1 MGEPIKVGVAG
12 LGRAGWSL
20 HALTLQQ
27 LPEQYVVAAVSDPDK
42 GRQQEAHDR
51 LGCDVYDD
59 YGDMIADD
67 SLGLMVVA
75 SPSHLHEDFAV
86 RASEAGKHALVEK
99 PFATSLDGARRMV
112 DAAASAGVVVTAS
125 QNYRYS
131 PDCIKV
137 REVVESG
144 VLGEIVQYKMQWH
157 RFARRWDWQ
166 TLKEFGGGE
175 LNNSGAHVIDQ
186 ALLLLG
192 DVDPDIHCERRSTD
206 LYSGDADN
214 HVKVVMTAER
224 APTVDIE
231 ITTNCAYAQDRWL
244 IMGTRGGL
252 RGSDSKLE
260 WKYYD
265 ADAAPERPIDREPTP
280 DRSYNREDLAWI
292 EETYEAPREEGFAV
306 RNRRLYEDLYPSLVG
321 DAPLA
326 ITPESVLRQMTVLQK
341 CRELAPV

>member
-1 MGEPIKVGVAG
+1 MGEIIRAGVAG

-20 HALTLQQ
+20 HALTLEQ
-27 LPEQYVVAAVSDPDK
+27 LPEQYEVGAVSDPNAS
-42 GRQQEAHDR
+42 RQREASDR
-51 LGCDVYDD
+51 LGCDTHDD
-59 YGDMIADD
+59 YGDMLADD
-67 SLGLMVVA
+67 SLGLIVVA
-75 SPSHLHEDFAV
+75 SPSHLHEDFTV
-86 RASEAGKHALVEK
+86 RAAEAGKHVLVEK
-99 PFATSLDGARRMV
+99 PFATSLDGARRMM
-112 DAAASAGVVVTAS
+112 DAAASAGVAVTAS

-137 REVVESG
+137 REVIASG
-144 VLGEIVQYKMQWH
+144 VLGEIVQIKMQWH

-166 TLKEFGGGE
+166 TLKEYGGGE

-192 DVDPDIHCERRSTD
+192 DAEPEVACERRSTS

-214 HVKVVMTAER
+214 HVKVVLSAAG

-244 IMGTRGGL
+244 IMGTQGGL

-260 WKYYD
+260 WKYFD
-265 ADAAPERPIDREPTP
+265 PSAVPARPIDREPTP
-280 DRSYNREDLAWI
+280 DRSYNREDLPWA
-292 EETYEAPREEGFAV
+292 EEVYEAPRESFGV
-306 RNRRLYEDLYPSLVG
+306 RNRRLYEDLHPSLVG

-326 ITPESVLRQMTVLQK
+326 ISAESVLRQITVLEK

>member
-1 MGEPIKVGVAG
+1 MSEIVRVGVAG

-20 HALTLQQ
+20 HALTLEQ
-27 LPEQYVVAAVSDPDK
+27 LPDQYVVVAVSDPDK
-42 GRQQEAHDR
+42 GRQKEANDR
-51 LGCDVYDD
+51 LGCDTHDD
-59 YGDMIADD
+59 YGDMLADD
-67 SLGLMVVA
+67 SLGLIVVA

-86 RASEAGKHALVEK
+86 RAAEAGKPALVEK
-99 PFATSLDGARRMV
+99 PFATSLAGAQRMV
-112 DAAASAGVVVTAS
+112 DAAARAGVVVTAS

-137 REVVESG
+137 REIVGSG
-144 VLGEIVQYKMQWH
+144 VLGEIVEIKMQWH

-192 DVDPDIHCERRSTD
+192 DVDPEVHCERRSTN
-206 LYSGDADN
+206 LYAGDADN
-214 HVKVVMTAER
+214 HVKVLLSAPGS
-224 APTVDIE
+224 PTVDIE
-231 ITTNCAYAQDRWL
+231 ITSHCAYEQDRWL
-244 IMGTRGGL
+244 IMGTQGTL

-265 ADAAPERPIDREPTP
+265 PAAVPARPIDRQPTA
-280 DRSYNREDLAWI
+280 DRSYNREDLPWVDEA
-292 EETYEAPREEGFAV
+292 YAAPRESFGV
-306 RNRRLYEDLYPSLVG
+306 RNRRLYEDLHGSLVG
-321 DAPLA
+321 DTPLA
-326 ITPESVLRQMTVLQK
+326 ITAESILRQISVLEK